1 MNSHPVTFEDLAD
14 WLDGRLEPDVRESV
28 EAHLRA
34 GCATC
39 EADLRFL
46 RRFREAA
53 RFEGER
59 EPAGALVARV
69 KAGYRQRVR
78 RAPRP
83 WLRLRLST
91 AMAVIVTVLLLAGL
105 LQVPSVRAGEAT
117 LAGPVVGVVTRQGPE
132 ASWQP
137 ASGGER
143 LSEGGA
149 VRTEASALLRLFDG
163 STVEVQPGTELALV
177 SLRSAVW
184 GNGRRVTIAQ
194 LSGQALYDVPRRT
207 GPLGAFSV
215 RTPSALITV
224 QGARFTV
231 SVSNTGETTV
241 AVLAGTVSA
250 SAGGSRLR
258 VRAGEAA
265 AISAGG
271 AIRLHGGGASEG
283 ESAGEAEPRPSSGPV
298 GSGQG
303 PQPRSG
309 PFPSPTPQPSGPEQ
323 GRTGPSDPS
332 ATAPGAGAQGTAA
345 AGPQPPLTDTP
356 RAGEGPAPTQGPRA
370 AGSEPPGGRQSGEP
384 AAPVTPDGS
393 ATMGSAPSPRR

>member
-1 MNSHPVTFEDLAD
+1 MNSHPVSFEDLAD

-28 EAHLRA
+28 EAHLKA

-69 KAGYRQRVR
+69 KASYRQRVR

-83 WLRLRLST
+83 WLRLRLGT
-91 AMAVIVTVLLLAGL
+91 AMAVTVAMLLLAGL
-105 LQVPSVRAGEAT
+105 LQVPFVRAGEAT
-117 LAGPVVGVVTRQGPE
+117 LAGPAVGVVTRQGSE

-137 ASGGER
+137 AGGRER

-149 VRTEASALLRLFDG
+149 VRAEAGALLRLFDG
-163 STVEVQPGTELALV
+163 STVEAQPGTELALV
-177 SLRSAVW
+177 SLRSAIW
-184 GNGRRVTIAQ
+184 GTGRRVTIAQ
-194 LSGQALYDVPRRT
+194 LSGQVLYDVPRRI
-207 GPLGAFSV
+207 GPLEAFSV

-224 QGARFTV
+224 QGTRFTV
-231 SVSNTGETTV
+231 SVSNAGETTV
-241 AVLAGTVSA
+241 VVLAGLVTA

-265 AISAGG
+265 AVSAGG
-271 AIRLHGGGASEG
+271 AIRLHGGGAEEG
-283 ESAGEAEPRPSSGPV
+283 GSAGEATPHPSSGAV

-303 PQPRSG
+303 PQPWSG
-309 PFPSPTPQPSGPEQ
+309 PFLSPTPQPSGPEQ

-332 ATAPGAGAQGTAA
+332 ATAPGPGAQGT
-345 AGPQPPLTDTP
+345 
-356 RAGEGPAPTQGPRA
+356 RAPDPVGPAPSPTVTRRANDSSAPIQGPRA
-370 AGSEPPGGRQSGEP
+370 TEPHGGNVSKK
-384 AAPVTPDGS
+384 
-393 ATMGSAPSPRR
+393 ATRPS